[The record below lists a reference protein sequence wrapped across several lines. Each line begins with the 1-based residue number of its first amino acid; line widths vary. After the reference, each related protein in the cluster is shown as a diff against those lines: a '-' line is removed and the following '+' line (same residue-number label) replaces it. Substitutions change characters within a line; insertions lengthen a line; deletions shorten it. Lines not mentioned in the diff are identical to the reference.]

1 MTTDIKIN
9 LSGDIDI
16 SLNNFQLAKDG
27 DYIKQ
32 KLEIVLRTFLGEW
45 FLNIS
50 DGVPYFEDIFK
61 KNFNPARIE
70 TVIKAEILKVL
81 GVDKITAFDMNLL
94 NRQLEIDFTVSTN
107 YGELNITESLTVFA

>member
-32 KLEIVLRTFLGEW
+32 KLEIVLRTFWVNG
-45 FLNIS
+45 F
-50 DGVPYFEDIFK
+50 
-61 KNFNPARIE
+61 
-70 TVIKAEILKVL
+70 
-81 GVDKITAFDMNLL
+81 
-94 NRQLEIDFTVSTN
+94 
-107 YGELNITESLTVFA
+107 